1 MMKKKILSGILLLML
16 SCSVFGQAFK
26 DIYPKSISDNRKI
39 DFPYLREADVIW
51 SKRVYRII
59 DLREKANQA
68 LYYPKVRTLDGR
80 RNLFDVLLDEV
91 RSGRAN
97 AYDPLKISDSIPAP
111 TTYAEIQRGLGVKT
125 ITLTITNPKTGAVSL
140 KDTTSDAKPED
151 VKQLML
157 YEEWFFDKKYGKLDV
172 RIIAICP
179 RYNGIP
185 EGQTEP
191 QHAPL
196 FWVKF
201 DEIRDVLAK
210 TEAFGEFN
218 DAQRISF
225 DNIFMQRRFSS
236 YIVGVSNTYNDRR
249 IPEYLAGKD
258 AMYEAERLKYEIFKF
273 EHDLWEY

>member
-1 MMKKKILSGILLLML
+1 MMNRKILSGVLLLIFTGTA
-16 SCSVFGQAFK
+16 FGQAFK

-59 DLREKANQA
+59 DLREKANQS
-68 LYYPKVRTLDGR
+68 LYYPKLRTLDGR

-91 RSGRAN
+91 KAGRVN
-97 AYDPLKISDSIPAP
+97 AYDPLKITDSIAPP
-111 TTYAEIQRGLGVKT
+111 TTYAEIQRGLGVTTKT
-125 ITLTITNPKTGAVSL
+125 FSVTDPRTNVTKDSIGQTGAR
-140 KDTTSDAKPED
+140 PED
-151 VKQLML
+151 VKQLVL

-185 EGQTEP
+185 DQATEP

-218 DAQRISF
+218 DAQRLSF
-225 DNIFMQRRFSS
+225 DDIFMQRRFSS
-236 YIVGVSNTYNDRR
+236 YIVGVSNIYNDRR
-249 IPEYLAGKD
+249 IPEYLTGKD
-258 AMYEAERLKYEIFKF
+258 AMYESERLKNEIFKF